1 MGRNTKGGGAGRTMW
16 FQSITKGSPHEYLSQ
31 AVKRPTEQAATGI
44 SITKKKKN
52 SKEGKEN
59 PPRLFCSW
67 FITLYNLE

>member
-44 SITKKKKN
+44 SITKKKKIAK
-52 SKEGKEN
+52 KEKK
-59 PPRLFCSW
+59 
-67 FITLYNLE
+67 TLRGYSAPGL